1 MPNSFSKITPE
12 KILQISTTIKNGVQ
26 NENPK
31 LELKKQF
38 WDVSTNEGKEEF
50 AKDLTVFAN
59 SPYGSGD
66 IIVGID
72 GNTGEIQHTTLPV
85 DAAQLSD
92 IIANK
97 VQESFTVEFLEVDVD
112 GINIIVVHIPSS
124 NNKPHMLRCYKN
136 RENFIPI
143 RKGTRTVAAN
153 RFDLDQMYAEKD
165 KEVTPPYRLEPFI
178 MSNPLTVYPE
188 NTGDYWWSCIIH
200 LSNTGSRIN
209 LLTDADLV
217 LYNDGDDD
225 KEVFS
230 TKLAALSTS
239 EMGLMQYSN
248 DEVFLKIVPNDVV
261 RIKLKYKI
269 PSYIFEHTPFLNIK
283 GRIKIMDINKKV
295 TFTDIVKL
303 HTPLRLFHML

>member
-85 DAAQLSD
+85 DAAKLSD

-97 VQESFTVEFLEVDVD
+97 VQESFPVEFLEVDVD
-112 GINIIVVHIPSS
+112 GTNIIAVHIPSS
-124 NNKPHMLRCYKN
+124 KNKPHMLRCYKQ
-136 RENFIPI
+136 RDNFIPI
-143 RKGTRTVAAN
+143 RKGTRTVPAN
-153 RFDLDQMYAEKD
+153 KFDLDQMYAEKD

-178 MSNPLTVYPE
+178 MSSPLTVYPE
-188 NTGDYWWSCIIH
+188 NTKHRLWSCIIH
-200 LSNTGSRIN
+200 LSNTGSRVN
-209 LLTDADLV
+209 LLTDAYIV
-217 LYNDGDDD
+217 LYNGD
-225 KEVFS
+225 EERFS
-230 TKLAALSTS
+230 AKLAALSTS
-239 EMGLMQYSN
+239 EMGLVLYNS
-248 DEVFLKIVPNDVV
+248 DSDDIFLKIVPNDVV
-261 RIKLKYKI
+261 RVQLKFKI
-269 PSYIFEHTPFLNIK
+269 PLDIFEHGPIFDFK

-303 HTPLRLFHML
+303 HTPSRLFPML